1 MWAIGA
7 YRARMLTNT
16 LRSRFDRGTL
26 ALAVTLLVACACDK
40 GAKTGGAA
48 TGNTVV
54 VADDPKTVVA
64 KYNGK
69 SITLG
74 ELENAPGGEKLF
86 EMEEQRYQTRRQ
98 VIDQLIFKELVGAKA
113 KEKGLTEEQWMQQEI
128 DAKVKPPSDPE
139 IADFFEKNKE
149 GMPPGTTLEMVKP
162 RIIDY
167 MTRDQK
173 GTLVRALFDDLKKQ
187 AGVEILI
194 AAPKKPKKEVEA
206 KGPSRGPEGAK
217 VTIVEFSDFQC
228 PFCSKAHDTV
238 EEVMNAYPGKVRLVF
253 RHFPLDFH
261 QQAPKAAEASLCANE
276 QGKFWEYH
284 DVLFKNQSKLQVE
297 DLKGHAQG
305 LGLDAAKFGECLD
318 SGKHAATVKTD
329 TEAGHKVGVN
339 GTPAFFINGQMLSG
353 AQPLEEFKKI
363 IDAELATN

>member
-1 MWAIGA
+1 MLAEGAVGA
-7 YRARMLTNT
+7 YTAVMLSNT
-16 LRSRFDRGTL
+16 FRTIVG
-26 ALAVTLLVACACDK
+26 LAVTLLVACACDK
-40 GAKTGGAA
+40 GAKTGSSTGAQ
-48 TGNTVV
+48 VV

-74 ELENAPGGEKLF
+74 DLESAPGGEKLF

-113 KEKGLTEEQWMQQEI
+113 KEKGLSEEAWMQAEI
-128 DAKVKPPSDPE
+128 DQKVKPPSDQE
-139 IADFFEKNKE
+139 INDLYEKNKDQ
-149 GMPPGTTLEMVKP
+149 MPPGTTLEMVKP

-167 MTRDQK
+167 LTRDQK

-187 AGVEILI
+187 AGVEIMLS
-194 AAPKKPKKEVEA
+194 APKKPKKEVEA
-206 KGPSRGPEGAK
+206 KGPARGPEGAK

-261 QQAPKAAEASLCANE
+261 AQAPKAAEAALCANE
-276 QGKFWEYH
+276 QSKFWEYH
-284 DVLFKNQSKLQVE
+284 DVLFKNQSKLQVD
-297 DLKGHAQG
+297 DLKVHAQQ
-305 LGLDAAKFGECLD
+305 LGLDASKFNECLD
-318 SGKHAATVKTD
+318 SGRMAATVKTD
-329 TEAGHKVGVN
+329 TEAGHKVGVS

-353 AQPLEEFKKI
+353 AQPLDEFKRI

>member
-1 MWAIGA
+1 
-7 YRARMLTNT
+7 MLSQTFRT
-16 LRSRFDRGTL
+16 LV
-26 ALAVTLLVACACDK
+26 AMAVTLLVACACDK
-40 GAKTGGAA
+40 GAKTGASSG
-48 TGNTVV
+48 GGGVV

-69 SITLG
+69 TITLG

-113 KEKGLTEEQWMQQEI
+113 KEKGIAEEQWMQAEI
-128 DAKVKPPSDPE
+128 DAKVKPPSDQE
-139 IADFFEKNKE
+139 INDFFEKNKE

-187 AGVEILI
+187 ANVEVLL

-206 KGPSRGPEGAK
+206 KGPSRGPESAK

-228 PFCSKAHDTV
+228 PFCSKAHDVV
-238 EEVMNAYPGKVRLVF
+238 EEVMAAYPGKVRLVF

-284 DVLFKNQSKLQVE
+284 DVLFKNQSKLQID
-297 DLKGHAQG
+297 DLKAHAQG
-305 LGLDAAKFGECLD
+305 MGLDAQKFNECLD
-318 SGKHAATVKTD
+318 SGRAGATVKTD
-329 TEAGHKVGVN
+329 QEAGQKAGVN
-339 GTPAFFINGQMLSG
+339 GTPAFFINGTVLSG
-353 AQPLEEFKKI
+353 AQPLEEFKRI